1 MLNSVL
7 TSHLIGM
14 KFQFHSCLL
23 GFLDLYYPPPS
34 NRTQLSHTRGE
45 DKSICSKSKNNN
57 MSFVKFV
64 TLFMIVIAIV
74 VIYKGILH
82 LWSYCRVWRE
92 DQRQR
97 GPDRP
102 EEIIDNSAPLY
113 FENALYF
120 SDFPGDSLDGGCL
133 NFDENPVSLRIPEKL
148 ASSTEASQQFSA
160 NPMSLDLFP

>member
-102 EEIIDNSAPLY
+102 EEIIDNMTFQGIRWMVA
-113 FENALYF
+113 A
-120 SDFPGDSLDGGCL
+120 
-133 NFDENPVSLRIPEKL
+133 
-148 ASSTEASQQFSA
+148 
-160 NPMSLDLFP
+160 